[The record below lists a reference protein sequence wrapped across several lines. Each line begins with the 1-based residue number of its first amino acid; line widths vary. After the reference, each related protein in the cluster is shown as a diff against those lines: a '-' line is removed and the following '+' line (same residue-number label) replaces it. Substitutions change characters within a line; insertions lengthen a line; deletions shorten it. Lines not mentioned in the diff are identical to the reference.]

1 MDDPMGE
8 KRKLFTYHEKNH
20 PNEGRYILVSW
31 FFMGTYVVKGK
42 TCHFLKFNNG
52 NGNFEVLM

>member
-42 TCHFLKFNNG
+42 TCHFFK
-52 NGNFEVLM
+52 VQQW